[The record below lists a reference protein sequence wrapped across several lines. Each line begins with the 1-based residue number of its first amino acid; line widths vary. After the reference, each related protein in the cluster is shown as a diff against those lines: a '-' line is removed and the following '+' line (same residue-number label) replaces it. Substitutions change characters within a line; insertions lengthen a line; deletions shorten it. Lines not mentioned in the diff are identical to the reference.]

1 MPKRYFSKL
10 LEPASLNN
18 LDAGQ
23 TAEPTWGLAVPRKG
37 SKTACLCED
46 GQTYSRKCCR
56 GRLINQGIGNVTGLP
71 QPIYAFKRPSFSN
84 AWS

>member
-10 LEPASLNN
+10 LQPANLNN

-23 TAEPTWGLAVPRKG
+23 TAEPTWGLAVPKRG
-37 SKTACLCED
+37 SKTACLCEN
-46 GQTYSRKCCR
+46 GTYSKGCCR
-56 GRLINQGIGNVTGLP
+56 ERLLNQGIGSTQGEALP
-71 QPIYAFKRPSFSN
+71 TYAFQRPSFSN

>member
-1 MPKRYFSKL
+1 LPKRYFSKL

-56 GRLINQGIGNVTGLP
+56 ERLIQQGIGKTQGEALP
-71 QPIYAFKRPSFSN
+71 TYAFKRPDFSN